1 MSDRREALAEQL
13 VDIDEAIRQ
22 LDMVIDNT
30 GWVSTL
36 KIAGDA
42 KEDLLR
48 ERRETVEQLEAL
60 GLEDPAS

>member
-22 LDMVIDNT
+22 LDVVIDNT

-42 KEDLLR
+42 KADLLR

>member
-1 MSDRREALAEQL
+1 MSDQGEALAEEL
-13 VDIDEAIRQ
+13 ADIDEAIRQ
-22 LDMVIDNT
+22 LDVVIDNT

-42 KEDLLR
+42 KADLLR

>member
-1 MSDRREALAEQL
+1 MNDLKETLAQNL
-13 VDIDEAIRQ
+13 VDIDEAIEQ
-22 LDMVIDNT
+22 LDVVIANT
-30 GWVSTL
+30 GWVSTH

-60 GLEDPAS
+60 GLEDPAL